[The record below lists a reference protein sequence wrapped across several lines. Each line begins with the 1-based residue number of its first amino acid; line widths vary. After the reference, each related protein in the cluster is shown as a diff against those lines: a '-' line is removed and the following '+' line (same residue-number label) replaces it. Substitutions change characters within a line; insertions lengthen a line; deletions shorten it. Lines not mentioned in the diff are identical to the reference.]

1 MTPDFNK
8 EFNSFPEN
16 SKTYAKL
23 VKSIHSDDSYSDATE
38 QNKQKMDYVVKAV
51 FESVVIFS
59 QLVPNQV
66 RAIMRGSLEDFKHD
80 LHSLETRKF
89 IKSTA
94 KKEIDHVENYTKNLV
109 LVTLSRPGIGQQLN
123 DEVKSWNPPV
133 KKVKP

>member
-8 EFNSFPEN
+8 EFKSFPEN

-23 VKSIHSDDSYSDATE
+23 VKSIHADNSYVNATE
-38 QNKQKMDYVVKAV
+38 KIKVQMDGVIKAV

-59 QLVPNQV
+59 NLVPNQV

-89 IKSTA
+89 IKYTA
-94 KKEIDHVENYTKNLV
+94 KNEFDHVEMYAKNLT
-109 LVTLSRPGIGQQLN
+109 LVALSRPGVGKELN
-123 DEVKSWNPPV
+123 EEVQSWNNPV